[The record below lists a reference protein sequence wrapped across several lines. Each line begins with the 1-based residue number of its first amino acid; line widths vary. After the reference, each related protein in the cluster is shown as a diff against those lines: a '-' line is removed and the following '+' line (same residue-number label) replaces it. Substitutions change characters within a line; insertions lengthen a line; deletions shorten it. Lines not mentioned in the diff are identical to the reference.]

1 LRKNCLA
8 GFGNFSKAA
17 ESERLTNAI
26 GKDKMVE
33 LNPQHM
39 IEEIQDNIKTGDAM
53 KTQLV
58 LSHLGE
64 VDRKTQNRLI
74 YELTRG
80 DVAFSI
86 PQLLYLLADYSTL
99 AAELPI
105 IKETLIS
112 QLLAYPELLSGLLR
126 NPKVKG
132 KEYLIQIAGELR
144 SDDTT
149 LALMDMVAESQD
161 EAEIKLVLETLGLI
175 GDPEA
180 INLLTDYLYAANREL
195 IIAAVQAL
203 GQVGTPT
210 AMHRLAERMG
220 TDNELDFM
228 ILSIFADVQDQ
239 ISLEKL
245 NETLRSHY
253 AHMRTYAKQEI
264 VRIGAKAVPNLI
276 ENLLNDDPDFQI
288 HTLNVMGDIG
298 DESSIMPIRKLLGRD
313 PKSANVR
320 FAAYEALALLPLRKG
335 AYTLTA
341 GLTDKE
347 DHVCIAAARAI
358 DRNYSD
364 ILVAGIKNLLMEKDD
379 DARHITKI
387 IVNGQ
392 VDKIFM
398 SMADEPYFQEM
409 AMIYLPHA
417 HQDIR
422 SHYHKLLKDA
432 GMEEFAR
439 KLVGTE
445 EASVKQKVVAVDDSR
460 MILNI
465 YKATLHELG
474 YDPVL
479 FEFPASALEWL
490 EKEKPAMVLTDL
502 NMPEITGV
510 ELTAKIRGKYAV
522 NELPV
527 IMVTTQNEA
536 NDNKAAFAAGV
547 NKIIQKP
554 FNAAS
559 LKAAM
564 AEFI

>member
-1 LRKNCLA
+1 
-8 GFGNFSKAA
+8 
-17 ESERLTNAI
+17 
-26 GKDKMVE
+26 MVD

-58 LSHLGE
+58 LAHIGD
-64 VDRKTQNRLI
+64 VDKKTQNRLI

-80 DVAFSI
+80 EVSFSI
-86 PQLLYLLADYSTL
+86 PQLLYLLDKQAAL
-99 AAELPI
+99 AATLPI

-112 QLLAYPELLSGLLR
+112 QLLAYPELLSVFLE
-126 NPKVKG
+126 NPKISG
-132 KEYLIQIAGELR
+132 KQYLIQIAGELKAEE
-144 SDDTT
+144 TT
-149 LALMDMVAESQD
+149 QALLELIAQSHD
-161 EAEIKLVLETLGLI
+161 ETEIKLILETLGLI

-180 INLLTDYLYAANREL
+180 INLLTDYLYAANRDL
-195 IIAAVQAL
+195 IIAAIQAL
-203 GQVGTPT
+203 GQVGTPS

-220 TDNELDFM
+220 TDNEIDFM

-239 ISLEKL
+239 VSLEKL
-245 NETLRSHY
+245 NETLRSQY
-253 AHMRTYAKQEI
+253 AHLRTYAKQEI

-276 ENLLNDDPDFQI
+276 DNLLHEDPDFQI
-288 HTLNVMGDIG
+288 HTLNVLGDIG
-298 DESSIMPIRKLLGRD
+298 DESAIMPIRKLLGRE

-358 DRNYSD
+358 DRNYSE
-364 ILVAGIKNLLMEKDD
+364 ILMAGIKNLLMEKDD
-379 DARHITKI
+379 EARHITKI

-398 SMADEPYFQEM
+398 SIADEPYFQEM
-409 AMIYLPHA
+409 AMVYLPHA

-422 SHYHKLLKDA
+422 QHYHVLLKQA
-432 GMEEFAR
+432 GMDDFAA
-439 KLVGTE
+439 KLVGTDE
-445 EASVKQKVVAVDDSR
+445 VSVRRKVVAVDDSR

-465 YKATLHELG
+465 YKATLHELN
-474 YDPVL
+474 YEPVL

-490 EKEKPAMVLTDL
+490 AKEKPAMVLTDL

-510 ELTAKIRGKYAV
+510 QLTARIREMYSAT
-522 NELPV
+522 ELPI
-527 IMVTTQNEA
+527 IMVTTQNEVQ
-536 NDNKAAFAAGV
+536 DNKAAIGAGV

-564 AEFI
+564 DEFI

>member
-1 LRKNCLA
+1 
-8 GFGNFSKAA
+8 
-17 ESERLTNAI
+17 
-26 GKDKMVE
+26 MVE
-33 LNPQHM
+33 LNTEYM

-53 KTQLV
+53 KTQMV
-58 LSHLGE
+58 LGHLAE
-64 VDRKTQNRLI
+64 VDKKTQHRLI

-80 DVAFSI
+80 EVSFSI
-86 PQLLYLLADYSTL
+86 PLLLYLLADHPEL

-105 IKETLIS
+105 IEETLIS
-112 QLLAYPELLSGLLR
+112 QLLAYPELLTGYLAD
-126 NPKVKG
+126 PKIKG
-132 KEYLIQIAGELR
+132 KQYLIKLAGELR
-144 SDDTT
+144 ADDAT
-149 LALMDMVAESQD
+149 LALMELVAGSED

-180 INLLTDYLYAANREL
+180 INVLTDYLYAANREL
-195 IIAAVQAL
+195 IITAVQAL

-220 TDNELDFM
+220 TDNEIDFM

-239 ISLEKL
+239 VSLEKL

-264 VRIGAKAVPNLI
+264 IRIGPKVVPYLL
-276 ENLLNDDPDFQI
+276 ENLLYDDPDFQI
-288 HTLNVMGDIG
+288 HTLNVLGDIG
-298 DESSIMPIRKLLGRD
+298 DESAIMPIRKLLGRD

-320 FAAYEALALLPLRKG
+320 FAAYETLALLPLRKG
-335 AYTLTA
+335 AYTLTV

-347 DHVCIAAARAI
+347 DHVCVAAARAI
-358 DRNYSD
+358 EQNYSE
-364 ILVAGIKNLLMEKDD
+364 IMVAGIKNLLMEKDD
-379 DARHITKI
+379 EAHHITKI

-398 SMADEPYFQEM
+398 SLAEEPYFQEM
-409 AMIYLPHA
+409 AMVYLPHA
-417 HQDIR
+417 HHDIR
-422 SHYHKLLKDA
+422 KHYYELLKKA
-432 GMEEFAR
+432 GMDDFAIL
-439 KLVGTE
+439 LVGPE
-445 EASVKQKVVAVDDSR
+445 DIAVKRKIMAVDDSR

-490 EKEKPAMVLTDL
+490 EQEKPAMVLTDL

-510 ELTAKIRGKYAV
+510 GLTVKIREKYSAA
-522 NELPV
+522 ELPV

-536 NDNKAAFAAGV
+536 QDNKAAFSAGV

>member
-1 LRKNCLA
+1 
-8 GFGNFSKAA
+8 
-17 ESERLTNAI
+17 
-26 GKDKMVE
+26 MVE
-33 LNPQHM
+33 KDMVDLNPQHM

-53 KTQLV
+53 KTRLV
-58 LSHLGE
+58 LAHIGD
-64 VDRKTQNRLI
+64 VDKKIQNRLI

-80 DVAFSI
+80 EVSFSI
-86 PQLLYLLADYSTL
+86 PQLLYLLDEHPEL
-99 AAELPI
+99 AATLPI

-112 QLLAYPELLSGLLR
+112 QLLAYPELLSDFLA
-126 NPKVKG
+126 NPKIGG
-132 KEYLIQIAGELR
+132 KQYLIQIAGELR

-149 LALMDMVAESQD
+149 QALMDMIAQSQD
-161 EAEIKLVLETLGLI
+161 EAEIKLILETLGLI

-180 INLLTDYLYAANREL
+180 INLLTDYLYAANRDL
-195 IIAAVQAL
+195 IITAIHAL
-203 GQVGTPT
+203 GQVGTPS

-220 TDNELDFM
+220 TDNEIDFM

-239 ISLEKL
+239 VSLEKL

-253 AHMRTYAKQEI
+253 AHMRIYAKQEI

-276 ENLLNDDPDFQI
+276 ENLLHEDPDFQI
-288 HTLNVMGDIG
+288 HTLNVLGEIG
-298 DESSIMPIRKLLGRD
+298 DESAIMPIRKLLGRD

-358 DRNYSD
+358 DRNYSE
-364 ILVAGIKNLLMEKDD
+364 ILMAGIKNLLMEKDD

-398 SMADEPYFQEM
+398 SVADEPYFQEM
-409 AMIYLPHA
+409 AMVYLPHA

-422 SHYHKLLKDA
+422 QHYHILLKQA
-432 GMEEFAR
+432 GMDDFAA
-439 KLVGTE
+439 KLVGNNE
-445 EASVKQKVVAVDDSR
+445 VLVRRKVVAVDDSR

-465 YKATLHELG
+465 YKATLHELN
-474 YDPVL
+474 YEPVL

-490 EKEKPAMVLTDL
+490 AKEKPAMVLTDL

-510 ELTAKIRGKYAV
+510 QLTARIREKYSV
-522 NELPV
+522 TELPV
-527 IMVTTQNEA
+527 IMVTTQNEVQ
-536 NDNKAAFAAGV
+536 DNKAAIAAGV

-564 AEFI
+564 DEFI

>member
-1 LRKNCLA
+1 
-8 GFGNFSKAA
+8 
-17 ESERLTNAI
+17 
-26 GKDKMVE
+26 
-33 LNPQHM
+33 M
-39 IEEIQDNIKTGDAM
+39 IEEIQDNIRTGDAV
-53 KTQLV
+53 KTQMV
-58 LSHLGE
+58 LRHLAE
-64 VDRKTQNRLI
+64 VDKKTQNRLI

-80 DVAFSI
+80 EVSFSI
-86 PQLLYLLADYSTL
+86 PLLLYLLADYSEL

-105 IKETLIS
+105 IQETLIS
-112 QLLAYPELLSGLLR
+112 QLLAYPELLTGYLVD
-126 NPKVKG
+126 PKIKG
-132 KEYLIQIAGELR
+132 KQYLIKLAGELR
-144 SDDTT
+144 ADDAT
-149 LALMDMVAESQD
+149 LALMDLVAGSED

-180 INLLTDYLYAANREL
+180 INVLTDYLYAANRDL
-195 IIAAVQAL
+195 IITAVQAL

-220 TDNELDFM
+220 TDNEIDFM

-239 ISLEKL
+239 VSLEKL

-264 VRIGAKAVPNLI
+264 IRIGPKVVPHLL
-276 ENLLNDDPDFQI
+276 ENLLYDDPDFQI
-288 HTLNVMGDIG
+288 HTLNVLGDIG
-298 DESSIMPIRKLLGRD
+298 DESAIMPIRKLLGRD

-320 FAAYEALALLPLRKG
+320 FAAYETLALLPLRKG
-335 AYTLTA
+335 AYTLTV

-358 DRNYSD
+358 EQNYSE
-364 ILVAGIKNLLMEKDD
+364 IMVAGIKNLLMEKDD
-379 DARHITKI
+379 EAHHITKI

-398 SMADEPYFQEM
+398 SLAEEPYFQEM
-409 AMIYLPHA
+409 AMVYLPHA
-417 HQDIR
+417 HHDIR
-422 SHYHKLLKDA
+422 KHYYELLKNA
-432 GMEEFAR
+432 GMDEFAIL
-439 KLVGTE
+439 LVGTE
-445 EASVKQKVVAVDDSR
+445 DITVKRKVMAVDDSR

-490 EKEKPAMVLTDL
+490 EKEKPALVLTDL

-510 ELTAKIRGKYAV
+510 GLTVKIREKYSAA
-522 NELPV
+522 ELPV

-536 NDNKAAFAAGV
+536 QDNKAAYSAGV

>member
-1 LRKNCLA
+1 
-8 GFGNFSKAA
+8 
-17 ESERLTNAI
+17 
-26 GKDKMVE
+26 MVD

-53 KTQLV
+53 KTRLV
-58 LSHLGE
+58 LAHIGD
-64 VDRKTQNRLI
+64 VDKKIQNRLI

-80 DVAFSI
+80 EVAFSI
-86 PQLLYLLADYSTL
+86 PQLLYLLDEH
-99 AAELPI
+99 AALSATLPI

-112 QLLAYPELLSGLLR
+112 QLLAYPELLNDFLVDPR
-126 NPKVKG
+126 IPG
-132 KEYLIQIAGELR
+132 KQYLIQIAGELR

-149 LALMDMVAESQD
+149 QALMDVIVRSHD
-161 EAEIKLVLETLGLI
+161 EAEIKLILETLGLI

-180 INLLTDYLYAANREL
+180 INLLTDYLYAANRDL
-195 IIAAVQAL
+195 IITAIQAL
-203 GQVGTPT
+203 GQVGTPS

-220 TDNELDFM
+220 TDNEIDFM

-239 ISLEKL
+239 VSLEKL

-276 ENLLNDDPDFQI
+276 ENLLHEDPDFQI
-288 HTLNVMGDIG
+288 HTLNVLGEIG
-298 DESSIMPIRKLLGRD
+298 DESAIMPIRKLLGRE

-320 FAAYEALALLPLRKG
+320 FAGYEALALLPLRKG

-358 DRNYSD
+358 ERNYSD
-364 ILVAGIKNLLMEKDD
+364 ILMAGIKNLLMEKDD
-379 DARHITKI
+379 EARHITKI

-398 SMADEPYFQEM
+398 SVADEPYFQEM
-409 AMIYLPHA
+409 AMVYLPHA

-422 SHYHKLLKDA
+422 QHYQLLLKQA
-432 GMEEFAR
+432 GMDDFAA
-439 KLVGTE
+439 KLVGSSE
-445 EASVKQKVVAVDDSR
+445 VSVRRKVVAVDDSR

-465 YKATLHELG
+465 YKATLHEMN
-474 YDPVL
+474 YEPVL

-490 EKEKPAMVLTDL
+490 AKEKPAMVLTDL

-510 ELTAKIRGKYAV
+510 QLTARIREIYSGA
-522 NELPV
+522 ELPV
-527 IMVTTQNEA
+527 IMVTTQNEVQ
-536 NDNKAAFAAGV
+536 DNKEAIAAGV
-547 NKIIQKP
+547 SKIIQKP
-554 FNAAS
+554 FNTES

-564 AEFI
+564 DEFL

>member
-1 LRKNCLA
+1 MELVA
-8 GFGNFSKAA
+8 G
-17 ESERLTNAI
+17 
-26 GKDKMVE
+26 
-33 LNPQHM
+33 
-39 IEEIQDNIKTGDAM
+39 
-53 KTQLV
+53 
-58 LSHLGE
+58 
-64 VDRKTQNRLI
+64 
-74 YELTRG
+74 
-80 DVAFSI
+80 
-86 PQLLYLLADYSTL
+86 
-99 AAELPI
+99 
-105 IKETLIS
+105 
-112 QLLAYPELLSGLLR
+112 
-126 NPKVKG
+126 
-132 KEYLIQIAGELR
+132 
-144 SDDTT
+144 
-149 LALMDMVAESQD
+149 SQD
-161 EAEIKLVLETLGLI
+161 EAEIKLILETLGMI

-180 INLLTDYLYAANREL
+180 INLLTDYLYAANRDL

-239 ISLEKL
+239 VSLEKL

-276 ENLLNDDPDFQI
+276 ENLLRDDDADFQI
-288 HTLNVMGDIG
+288 HTLNVLGEIG
-298 DESSIMPIRKLLGRD
+298 DESAITSIRKLLGRD

-320 FAAYEALALLPLRKG
+320 FAAYESLALLPLRKG

-347 DHVCIAAARAI
+347 DHVCMAAARAI

-387 IVNGQ
+387 IVNSQ

-398 SMADEPYFQEM
+398 SLASEPYFQEM

-422 SHYHKLLKDA
+422 QHYHALLKDA
-432 GMEEFAR
+432 GMDDFAR
-439 KLVGTE
+439 LLVGTE
-445 EASVKQKVVAVDDSR
+445 EESVKKKVVAVDDSR

-474 YDPVL
+474 YEPVL

-490 EKEKPAMVLTDL
+490 EKEKPVMVLTDL

-510 ELTAKIRGKYAV
+510 DLTAKIRKKYSPA
-522 NELPV
+522 ELPV

-536 NDNKAAFAAGV
+536 NDNKAAFIAGV